1 MASPFLNFA
10 LRHSRLP
17 KNTISM
23 KFFFKTYNLY
33 KTVHF
38 GYKAASVLKVLP
50 CPLYHKMVPHR
61 YECYQPTSPFSFYQN
76 IQVGYLCV
84 LTYSILST
92 SEWVYNN
99 MRRSVC
105 KVKYKIIFSQK
116 INTDICF
123 VVFCWFQNIWFGFF
137 QAAQHRQI
145 QLHHSTTAAFLFT
158 ALD

>member
-1 MASPFLNFA
+1 MQFPWNFSSK
-10 LRHSRLP
+10 LIICIKQSILGIRLHRSSKSCP
-17 KNTISM
+17 
-23 KFFFKTYNLY
+23 
-33 KTVHF
+33 VHCITRWS
-38 GYKAASVLKVLP
+38 GP
-50 CPLYHKMVPHR
+50 PHR
-61 YECYQPTSPFSFYQN
+61 YKCYQPTSPFSFYQN

-84 LTYSILST
+84 LTYSRLST

-123 VVFCWFQNIWFGFF
+123 VVFCWFQNILFGLL

-145 QLHHSTTAAFLFT
+145 QLHHNTTAAFLFT